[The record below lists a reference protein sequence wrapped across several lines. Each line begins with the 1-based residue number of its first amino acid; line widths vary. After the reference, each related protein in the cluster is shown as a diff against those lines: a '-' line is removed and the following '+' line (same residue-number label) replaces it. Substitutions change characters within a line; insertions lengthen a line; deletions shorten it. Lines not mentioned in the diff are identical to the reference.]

1 MSNKARK
8 VKKEDFLDYLA
19 KNKLPNQ
26 TQIAEHFNIN
36 KRTILR
42 YFQAY
47 NLPRELLSKTP
58 LPTSAT
64 PSLQIK
70 ILACYKFNKN
80 INDICK
86 KTGVSKY
93 LVKQTIKKFETN
105 HNINNLNKK
114 NT

>member
-42 YFQAY
+42 WFQAY

-58 LPTSAT
+58 MPTSVT

-70 ILACYKFNKN
+70 ILTCYKFNKN
-80 INDICK
+80 IKDICK
-86 KTGVSKY
+86 ETGVSKY
-93 LVKQTIKKFETN
+93 LVKKTLDKLKEIS
-105 HNINNLNKK
+105 
-114 NT
+114 